1 MDDMKNFICESIG
14 LKKIDTYHFKK
25 ICGLTFV
32 FKSELIS
39 IKDNLTSAEIS
50 PAGIIYEENGE
61 YYLAPLH
68 HAVEIDEIVEEFV
81 ENVIIQEVECSHS
94 QQ

>member
-1 MDDMKNFICESIG
+1 MDDVKNFVYESLG
-14 LKKIDTYHFKK
+14 LKKTDAYHFKK
-25 ICGLTFV
+25 LCGLTFV

-39 IKDNLTSAEIS
+39 IRDNITSAEIS

-68 HAVEIDEIVEEFV
+68 HAVEIDEVVKEYV
-81 ENVIIQEVECSHS
+81 ENVIIQEVECFHS

>member
-1 MDDMKNFICESIG
+1 MNDMEKFICETLG
-14 LKKIDTYHFKK
+14 LKRIDKYHFKK

-32 FKSELIS
+32 FKSEVTSLR
-39 IKDNLTSAEIS
+39 DHLTSAEIS
-50 PAGIIYEENGE
+50 PVGIIYEENGE

-68 HAVEIDEIVEEFV
+68 HTVEIDEIVKEFV
-81 ENVIIQEVECSHS
+81 ENVIIQEVECFHS